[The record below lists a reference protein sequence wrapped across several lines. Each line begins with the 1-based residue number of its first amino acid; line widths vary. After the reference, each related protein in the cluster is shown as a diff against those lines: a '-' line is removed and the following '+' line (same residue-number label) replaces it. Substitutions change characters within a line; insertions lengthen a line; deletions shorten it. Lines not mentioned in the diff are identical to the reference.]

1 MTPRQLKQQALK
13 DVGAFYSAPERVR
26 APLFLSHPFF
36 DPEDKVQVKYEMLR
50 HREVEAG
57 GLLESCRQFGFT
69 RESYRHIR
77 ERFVAEGMSGLFE
90 RKRGRRGALKVKD
103 EVRTF
108 LLNERVREPGLSPE
122 EVSRRCFQQT
132 GVKISRRTIYRV
144 WGQEEPAKKKRRSAK
159 TRK

>member
-13 DVGAFYSAPERVR
+13 DVGAFHSAPVRVR

-57 GLLESCRQFGFT
+57 GLVESCRQFGFT

-77 ERFVAEGMSGLFE
+77 ERFLTEGMPGLFE

-103 EVRTF
+103 EVRAF
-108 LLNERVREPGLSPE
+108 VLNERVREPALSPE

-132 GVKISRRTIYRV
+132 GVKISRRTIYRIWV
-144 WGQEEPAKKKRRSAK
+144 QREADKKKLRGAK
-159 TRK
+159 TRR